1 MSHDSTDRFFR
12 AVAVRPYGAHIRT
25 RVFALLERA
34 GVTVAERDV
43 IPKGTSDDD
52 VIQALR
58 TRRARVLLVPFH
70 AHRDEQGRNVNG
82 IDIVLRIV
90 SELPNFDRVPIIMP
104 ISASASAAAN
114 LRLEAEDSVAIP
126 KSVRDRI
133 LVIDEADLDRPELL
147 ARLASHLR
155 LQFIR

>member
-12 AVAVRPYGAHIRT
+12 AVAIRPYGVHIRT

-58 TRRARVLLVPFH
+58 TRRARVLLAPFH
-70 AHRDEQGRNVNG
+70 AHRDDQGRNVNG
-82 IDIVLRIV
+82 IDIVLRVV
-90 SELPNFDRVPIIMP
+90 SELPNFERVPIMP
-104 ISASASAAAN
+104 VSSSASAAAN
-114 LRLEAEDSVAIP
+114 LRLEAEGSAAIP
-126 KSVRDRI
+126 KSVRDR
-133 LVIDEADLDRPELL
+133 LFVIDEADLDEPKLL
-147 ARLASHLR
+147 AHLTSHLR
-155 LQFIR
+155 LQFVR

>member
-1 MSHDSTDRFFR
+1 MSHDNTDRFFR
-12 AVAVRPYGAHIRT
+12 AVAIRPYGPHIRA

-52 VIQALR
+52 VIRALR

-70 AHRDEQGRNVNG
+70 AHRDDAGRSVNG
-82 IDIVLRIV
+82 IDIVLRVV
-90 SELPNFDRVPIIMP
+90 SELPNFERVPIVMP
-104 ISASASAAAN
+104 VSSSASAAAN
-114 LRLEAEDSVAIP
+114 LRLRAEDEGAIP

-133 LVIDEADLDRPELL
+133 FVIDETDLDHPELL
-147 ARLASHLR
+147 TRLADHLR
-155 LQFIR
+155 ATFSR